1 MNQTNQGDQMNQRNQ
16 TDPMQWFVIQTK
28 PGNEQRANTNLLN
41 QEIET
46 FLPLYRGHQYRNGK
60 LVQRIKPLFPS
71 YLFAKLDLLPHYDRV
86 KWTRGVRKI
95 LGNREGPLPISEN
108 VIETIRERMG
118 EDKFVKLDD
127 ELKEGDAVQITSGP
141 LKDLMGVFQK
151 KISDRG
157 RVRILLGLIGVDLP
171 VQISKW
177 QIRKAT

>member
-1 MNQTNQGDQMNQRNQ
+1 MNRR
-16 TDPMQWFVIQTK
+16 DPMQWFVIQTK

-46 FLPLYRGHQYRNGK
+46 FLPLYRAHQYRNGR
-60 LVQRIKPLFPS
+60 LMQRIKPLFPS

-108 VIETIRERMG
+108 VIKTIRERMG

-127 ELKEGDAVQITSGP
+127 ELKDVRFKSLWA
-141 LKDLMGVFQK
+141 LKDLMASFRRDIGW
-151 KISDRG
+151 G
-157 RVRILLGLIGVDLP
+157 RVILPPWSGGSLSRYRSGN
-171 VQISKW
+171 SKR
-177 QIRKAT
+177 RKGSKQLKSEKQLKSSS